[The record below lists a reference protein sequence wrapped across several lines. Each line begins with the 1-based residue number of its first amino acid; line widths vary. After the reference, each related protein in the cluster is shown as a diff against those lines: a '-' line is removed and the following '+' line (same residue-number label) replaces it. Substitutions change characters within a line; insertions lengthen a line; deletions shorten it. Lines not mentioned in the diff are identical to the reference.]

1 MHGSAAKH
9 DVLDASFPARGFYD
23 HVVAISDAAR
33 HKSVDTL
40 LNYSFPL
47 PGEDISKVLLLSQK

>member
-23 HVVAISDAAR
+23 QVVAISDAAR
-33 HKSVDTL
+33 HKSGDTL
-40 LNYSFPL
+40 LNYSIPW
-47 PGEDISKVLLLSQK
+47 PGEDISKLD